1 MVRKI
6 FHRLAGGM
14 APVHYCAIIL
24 LAASAVYA
32 NTLPNGFVM
41 DDFFHIHENSWIKF
55 ARFTPEIFTTSFWG
69 VDGGKT
75 SFYRP
80 LIYMFFMAAYRL
92 FGLQA
97 WGYHLINILF
107 HAGTSVLVF
116 LLAERFL
123 KSSAAQPGHFPLLLP
138 LLAGLLFATHPIH
151 TEPVAWVSGVID
163 VSYTFFFLLALI
175 LYVRTSEQG
184 RMYGPDHIFS
194 VISFFLAT
202 LCKEPAVTLPAFLL
216 LYDFAFPQRKTW
228 TYYGWKYFPFLA
240 AAGLYFLLRINAL
253 GGFAP
258 ARVIVELTPYQC
270 VINIPVLFSLYLEK
284 LLLPV
289 NLNVWHVFHPVTSL
303 FTARG
308 SISLLVGLAYL
319 GISGLAFFI
328 SRRAFFCFVLILL
341 PLLPAL
347 YIPNLSQGVEN
358 AFAER
363 YLYLPSV
370 GFVLLAVL
378 LLHWLMAHKPKSVPV
393 VIACCAGIIVFY
405 SLVTVTRNPDWKDMR
420 TLWTDAAEKSPESAT
435 PRAALGDDYRLK
447 GMYEEALAQ
456 YTIILQKHP
465 DHAGNLASI
474 AHTYTAMNQIDKAIG
489 YYEKA
494 LQAGPQHNVEAAN
507 ILSNLGVA
515 YTKKGE
521 INKAMGYFRQAAKVN
536 PQFAQAHN
544 NLGLAL
550 SSSGR
555 QAEAIDAFKRAI
567 TLKPDFVEAYVN
579 LGIAYGR
586 MGSIDKAIEL
596 FQAALALAPD
606 NSVARQNLARARQLA
621 ERENGVP
628 GDERY

>member
-1 MVRKI
+1 MMRDIYQK
-6 FHRLAGGM
+6 LTGGLT
-14 APVHYCAIIL
+14 AVHYCSIIL
-24 LAASAVYA
+24 LAAAAVYG
-32 NTLPNGFVM
+32 NILPNGFVM

-80 LIYMFFMAAYRL
+80 LIYMFFMGAYHL

-97 WGYHLINILF
+97 WGYHLLNILL
-107 HAGTSVLVF
+107 HGGTSVLVF

-123 KSSAAQPGHFPLLLP
+123 RSSAAQAGPFPLILP
-138 LLAGLLFATHPIH
+138 FLAGLLFATHPIH
-151 TEPVAWVSGVID
+151 TEPVAWVSGIID
-163 VSYTFFFLLALI
+163 VSYTFFFLLSLI
-175 LYVRTSEQG
+175 LYIQTSEQG
-184 RMYGPDHIFS
+184 RLYGPAHIFS
-194 VISFFLAT
+194 VIAFFLAT

-216 LYDFAFPQRKTW
+216 IYDFAFSRKNPW
-228 TYYGWKYFPFLA
+228 SYYCWKYLPFLA

-258 ARVIVELTPYQC
+258 ARVVVDLTPYQC
-270 VINIPVLFSLYLEK
+270 VINIPVLFGLYLEK

-303 FTARG
+303 LTARG
-308 SISLLVGLAYL
+308 SISLLVGLAYI
-319 GISGLAFFI
+319 GITLLTLLTF
-328 SRRAFFCFVLILL
+328 RRAFFCLVLILL

-363 YLYLPSV
+363 YLYLPSA

-378 LLHWLMAHKPKSVPV
+378 LLHWLIVNKPKSVPI
-393 VIACCAGIIVFY
+393 VIVCCAGMIGFY
-405 SLVTVTRNPDWKDMR
+405 SLVTVNRNGDWKDMR
-420 TLWTDAAEKSPESAT
+420 TLWSDAAEKSSESVA
-435 PRAALGDDYRLK
+435 PRAALGDDYRLN

-456 YTIILQKHP
+456 YTIVLQKHP
-465 DHAGNLASI
+465 DHAGTYASI
-474 AHTYTAMNQIDKAIG
+474 ALTYAAMNQIDKAID

-494 LQAGPQHNVEAAN
+494 LRAGPQHNVEEAN
-507 ILSNLGVA
+507 IHSNLGVVYA
-515 YTKKGE
+515 QKGDA
-521 INKAMGYFRQAAKVN
+521 NRAMGHFRQAVSVN

-544 NLGLAL
+544 NLGLSL

-555 QAEAIDAFKRAI
+555 QDEAIDAFQRAI
-567 TLKPDFVEAYVN
+567 SLKPDFVDAYVN

-586 MGSIDKAIEL
+586 QGSIDKAIEQ
-596 FQAALALAPD
+596 FQAALALSPD
-606 NSVARQNLARARQLA
+606 NPVARQNLAKAQELKRRGQ
-621 ERENGVP
+621 P
-628 GDERY
+628 GQ

>member
-1 MVRKI
+1 MRDIYLK
-6 FHRLAGGM
+6 LTGGLT
-14 APVHYCAIIL
+14 AVHYCSIIF
-24 LAASAVYA
+24 LAAAAVYG
-32 NTLPNGFVM
+32 NILPNGFVM

-80 LIYMFFMAAYRL
+80 LIYMFFMAAYHL

-97 WGYHLINILF
+97 WGYHLLNILL
-107 HAGTSVLVF
+107 HGGASVLVF

-123 KSSAAQPGHFPLLLP
+123 RSSAAPPGPFPLILP
-138 LLAGLLFATHPIH
+138 FLAGLLFATHPIH

-163 VSYTFFFLLALI
+163 VSYTFFFLLSLI
-175 LYVRTSEQG
+175 LYIQTSEQG
-184 RMYGPDHIFS
+184 RLYGPAHIFS
-194 VISFFLAT
+194 VVAFFLAT

-216 LYDFAFPQRKTW
+216 IYDFAFPQKKPW
-228 TYYGWKYFPFLA
+228 SSYGWKYLPFFA
-240 AAGLYFLLRINAL
+240 AVGLYFLLRINAL

-258 ARVIVELTPYQC
+258 ARVIVDLTPYQC

-303 FTARG
+303 LTVRG
-308 SISLLVGLAYL
+308 SISLLVGLVYI
-319 GISGLAFFI
+319 GITLLTLLTF
-328 SRRAFFCFVLILL
+328 RRAFFCVVLILL

-363 YLYLPSV
+363 YLYLPSA
-370 GFVLLAVL
+370 GFVLLVIFF
-378 LLHWLMAHKPKSVPV
+378 LHWLMVKKPRSVPFV
-393 VIACCAGIIVFY
+393 VACCAAMILFY
-405 SLVTVTRNPDWKDMR
+405 SFVTVNRNPDWKDMR

-447 GMYEEALAQ
+447 GMYEKALEQ
-456 YTIILQKHP
+456 YTMILQKYP

-474 AHTYTAMNQIDKAIG
+474 ALTYAAMNQIDKAIE

-494 LQAGPQHNVEAAN
+494 LRAGPQHNVEEAN

-515 YTKKGE
+515 YTRKGE
-521 INKAMGYFRQAAKVN
+521 VNKAIGYFQQSVNVN

-544 NLGLAL
+544 NLGLSL
-550 SSSGR
+550 SSSG
-555 QAEAIDAFKRAI
+555 QQDKAIDAFKRAI
-567 TLKPDFVEAYVN
+567 TLKPDIVDAYVN

-586 MGSIDKAIEL
+586 KGSIDQAIEQ
-596 FQAALALAPD
+596 FQAALELAPD
-606 NSVARQNLARARQLA
+606 NPVARQNLARAQELKKRGQQ
-621 ERENGVP
+621 GQ
-628 GDERY
+628 